1 MKHKSFSLCSSSGK
15 HRWKIRLE
23 EKRSI
28 LDPIMDWS
36 IGMLKFWSSAK
47 KKCITHHF
55 TVKGTPQ
62 QNKVAEMMNR
72 TLLEEVEC
80 SFAKKKK
87 IELRQL
93 IMHASSQTDLYLLR
107 LISRFLRKYRQVN
120 KFIIHFENTW
130 LP

>member
-1 MKHKSFSLCSSSGK
+1 VENQTGRKAKYFRSDNG
-15 HRWKIRLE
+15 LE
-23 EKRSI
+23 YRDAEI
-28 LDPIMDWS
+28 LE
-36 IGMLKFWSSAK
+36 FCK